1 MAVIAL
7 VGNPNVGKSI
17 FFNYLTGNYVDVSNF
32 PGTTVDIS
40 SGKLG
45 EHLIIDTPGVY
56 GISSFNDE
64 EKVTKKVVLDA
75 DMVINVVDANNLDRD
90 LFLTLQLLDMG
101 KPMVIALNMIDEAEK
116 NGREIDIEE
125 LSSLL
130 GVDVIPTI
138 AVKKIGLAKVKRA
151 LNSFKIGKLD
161 QKLLKDIQSIKTT
174 KKPSIQEGILLLE
187 EDPEMLKKYR
197 ISSRNLREEYYLYR
211 RERVNE
217 ICSKVI
223 NDISNWKRGRSFSEK
238 LNYLLIHPVYGFI
251 ILIVIL
257 AVVYTFVGKLVSGY
271 VVDFT
276 EGYLME
282 ELILPG
288 LIKLASK
295 WITPQSLIGN
305 LMLGEFG
312 FFTLTIK
319 YLIGLLLPLVVSF
332 FFVMSLMEDSGYLP
346 RVAVLL
352 DKHLSKIGLNGKGI
366 IPIILG
372 FGCVTMATITTRI
385 LGTQKERTIATI
397 LLAISIPC
405 SAQMAVILGLLSSLG
420 GYYITIYILT
430 MIFIFIIIG
439 KLTSLLLPGKSN
451 PLLLDLPNLRFPKM
465 KNVFKKTY
473 YKTLGFLQDALP
485 LFTIG
490 AMLIGG
496 LNYFNILDRF
506 QSYLSPLTVNW
517 LKLPKETANIF
528 IMGLIRRDFG
538 TAGLISLTLTPE
550 QTLISL
556 VTITLFVPCIA
567 SIMVILKERG
577 IFTGIITILLS
588 ISIAFFTGGLLASLV
603 L

>member
-17 FFNYLTGNYVDVSNF
+17 FFNYLTGNYVEVSNF

-56 GISSFNDE
+56 RISSSNDE
-64 EKVTKKVVLDA
+64 EKVTKKVILDA
-75 DMVINVVDANNLDRD
+75 DMIINVVDANNLERD

-101 KPMVIALNMIDEAEK
+101 KPMVIALNMMDEAKK
-116 NGREIDIEE
+116 NGRKIDIEG
-125 LSSLL
+125 LSGYL
-130 GVDVIPTI
+130 GVEVIPTI
-138 AVKKIGLAKVKRA
+138 AVKQVGLDKVKRT
-151 LNSFKIGKLD
+151 LTLGKIGKLD
-161 QKLLKDIQSIKTT
+161 Q
-174 KKPSIQEGILLLE
+174 KKPSIQEGILILE
-187 EDPEMLKKYR
+187 EDPEMFKKYKT
-197 ISSRNLREEYYLYR
+197 SSKNLREDYYLYR
-211 RERVNE
+211 RERVNK
-217 ICSKVI
+217 ICSKVVT
-223 NDISNWKRGRSFSEK
+223 DIKTREIEGNFSEK
-238 LNYLLIHPVYGFI
+238 LNYLLIHPLYGFI
-251 ILIVIL
+251 ILISVL
-257 AVVYTFVGKLVSGY
+257 AVVYGFIGKLISGY

-282 ELILPG
+282 ELLIPG
-288 LIKLASK
+288 LIKLISI
-295 WITPQSLIGN
+295 WVTPQSLIGN
-305 LMLGEFG
+305 LLLGEFG
-312 FFTLTIK
+312 LFTLTIK
-319 YLIGLLLPLVVSF
+319 YLFGLLLPLVVSF
-332 FFVMSLMEDSGYLP
+332 YFVMSLMEDSGYLP

-352 DKHLSKIGLNGKGI
+352 DKYLSKIGLNGKGI

-405 SAQMAVILGLLSSLG
+405 SAQMAVILSLLSSLG
-420 GYYITIYILT
+420 GYYITIYFLT
-430 MIFIFIIIG
+430 MIFIFIIVG

-451 PLLLDLPNLRFPKM
+451 PLLLDIPNLRFPKM

-473 YKTLGFLQDALP
+473 YKTLNFLQDALP
-485 LFTIG
+485 LFAIG

-496 LNYFNILDRF
+496 LNYFTVLDRF
-506 QSYLSPLTVNW
+506 QNYLSPLTVNW

-538 TAGLISLTLTPE
+538 TAGLIGLTLTLE

-577 IFTGIITILLS
+577 IITGVITVLLS
-588 ISIAFFTGGLLASLV
+588 ISIAFFTGGLLARL
-603 L
+603 LL